1 MMLGSI
7 QNKSK
12 KSEDQ
17 RRNNRRE
24 VTNPTGFLF
33 ILIDKVGRI
42 MMMNLRTPAGRQGD
56 RWKVR
61 LVPAPV

>member
-1 MMLGSI
+1 MLSSI
-7 QNKSK
+7 KNKSK

-24 VTNPTGFLF
+24 VTNPTGFLL

-42 MMMNLRTPAGRQGD
+42 MMMNLRAPAGPQGD

-61 LVPAPV
+61 PVPAPV